1 MFLQV
6 NNLSKKY
13 GAKTVLENISFNQEK
28 GEIISLI
35 GTSGIGKS
43 TLLKCLAGLCGIDSG
58 NITLN
63 SNKIHNLEAN
73 NRKISFVFQERFSTV
88 FYNSIFCPIPTSNTI
103 T

>member
-43 TLLKCLAGLCGIDSG
+43 TLLKIIGNILLPSSG
-58 NITLN
+58 NIDYNIDNKDLIKQLLN
-63 SNKIHNLEAN
+63 KSLL
-73 NRKISFVFQERFSTV
+73 
-88 FYNSIFCPIPTSNTI
+88 SIL
-103 T
+103 

>member
-1 MFLQV
+1 MFLRV

-43 TLLKCLAGLCGIDSG
+43 TLLKCIAGLSDINDGEI
-58 NITLN
+58 N
-63 SNKIHNLEAN
+63 
-73 NRKISFVFQERFSTV
+73 
-88 FYNSIFCPIPTSNTI
+88 
-103 T
+103 